1 MEQTK
6 IHPVDEK
13 LSFGKLLIY
22 GLQHVLAMYSGA
34 VAVPLILASAI
45 HLDTEQLIYLINA
58 DLFTCGV
65 ATLIQTLG
73 VGPKVGA
80 KLPIVQGCTF
90 GAVTTMIMIG
100 GQHGLQGI
108 YGSIIVAGFLTFIF
122 STYFS
127 KMLRFFPP
135 VVTGTVITIIGL
147 SLLPVAVNWIGG
159 GNPKAPDFC
168 DPGKIYM
175 ALLVLLI
182 VLICYRCFTG
192 FISNIAVLLGLVLG
206 TVVAAFFGFTDFSV
220 VGKAAAFGV
229 TTPFHFGMP
238 IFDPASIFA
247 MTVVMMVVMTETT
260 GDVMAIGEIVDKK
273 VDENVLSR
281 ALRADGFST
290 MLGGIFNAFPYTAFA
305 QNVGLVSLTGVRS
318 RFVVAM
324 AGVIL
329 MVLGLFPKLAAIV
342 ACIPNSVLGGAG
354 IAMFGMVAASGI
366 KTLSKV
372 DFDHSYN
379 MMIVAVSIG
388 IALIPLGV
396 PTFYNKFP
404 VWAQLFMKSGITVG
418 SVTAILLNIILNG
431 MPKTDKKEEV
441 ARKEYL

>member
-168 DPGKIYM
+168 DPEKIYM

-182 VLICYRCFTG
+182 VLICYRSFTG